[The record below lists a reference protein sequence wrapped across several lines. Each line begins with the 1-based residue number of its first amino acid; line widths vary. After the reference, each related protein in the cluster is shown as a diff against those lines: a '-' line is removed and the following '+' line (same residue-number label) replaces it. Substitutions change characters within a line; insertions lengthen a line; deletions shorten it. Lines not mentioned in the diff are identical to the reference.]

1 MNKNLAKKLAMLSE
15 EEKALYLLQY
25 PEEETAS
32 TKHLS
37 EFLKSLKGDKG
48 EDGKDYIL
56 TDKDKLEI
64 ASKIKVP
71 IVEKVIEKT
80 EVIKEKPIVTEVVKN
95 KITNLIVEKAV
106 TDEPEVI
113 AKKLNTL
120 KEKISY
126 KVLKDTPK
134 QLTVDEVLKEL
145 KNPKSK
151 FRLQKKDIEG
161 MPLNMNDQRWHG
173 GGISAI
179 KAGTNVTI
187 TEYETGKF
195 EISSTDKD
203 EQTLQE
209 VTDNGATT
217 TKEITLPSIKA
228 KTSAG
233 IAIKADNGDTAVLIG
248 AGGGKN
254 ATFYDGVKLDS
265 QTASK
270 LLFTDANKNIT
281 TTGIG
286 TSSQFLKADG
296 SLDSTAYLPTATA
309 SSTYV
314 PYTGATGAVNLGAN
328 NLTVDTNVLFVDATN
343 DRVGIG
349 TTTPARRLE
358 IFADGLVSGTN
369 DQIRLTSQSQTA
381 LVVGNMIGGVEFAS
395 FDNNLVTPTPVSYI
409 RAEADGTH
417 TTTSLPTRFVIGTT
431 ASATITPAEVIRI
444 GNTGNVSIGTTTNTQ
459 KLQVVGTTRL
469 GGTATGRYIDIS
481 SPDIKNCLIQQS
493 NAGSS
498 GHIFEFRIPGW
509 TNDYMLFNI
518 SPVNERGFK
527 LTNGNVSWI
536 DTASR
541 FGLGIKN
548 PTSMFH
554 IKGLGTTNTTSSLN
568 VVNSADTS
576 LLFVRDDGNVGIGTT
591 TPTEK
596 LDVVGNIKA
605 TGLITTT
612 DSRTISSGSIT
623 RTAGLITSVTIG
635 TRTITVNRD
644 VNEIITGW
652 EDANYN
658 WTVTRDV
665 DGNITNWAT
674 VAK

>member
-1 MNKNLAKKLAMLSE
+1 MNEQKAKKLAKLLEFERDYQSNPAVKTLQE
-15 EEKALYLLQY
+15 IERVDFAIDETNKRVDEVQTGCEQIVNAVNTLDQTKADKEDVAQQIENIARI
-25 PEEETAS
+25 PGRPGNQGP
-32 TKHLS
+32 
-37 EFLKSLKGDKG
+37 KGDKG
-48 EDGKDYIL
+48 
-56 TDKDKLEI
+56 DKGDRGEKGEKGDT
-64 ASKIKVP
+64 KIVDR
-71 IVEKVIEKT
+71 VIERT
-80 EVIKEKPIVTEVVKN
+80 EVIKEIPIVTEN
-95 KITNLIVEKAV
+95 IVEKITEDITGETIVDRINQNTKQIKKERIEGLDDIERIAKANASNYKTYTGVTETRVKELIASNDTTHDTLQGV
-106 TDEPEVI
+106 TD
-113 AKKLNTL
+113 
-120 KEKISY
+120 
-126 KVLKDTPK
+126 
-134 QLTVDEVLKEL
+134 
-145 KNPKSK
+145 
-151 FRLQKKDIEG
+151 R
-161 MPLNMNDQRWHG
+161 
-173 GGISAI
+173 
-179 KAGTNVTI
+179 
-187 TEYETGKF
+187 
-195 EISSTDKD
+195 
-203 EQTLQE
+203 
-209 VTDNGATT
+209 GATT
-217 TKEITLPSIKA
+217 TNEITIPSIKA

-254 ATFYDGVKLDS
+254 ATFYDGVKLDTA
-265 QTASK
+265 TASK
-270 LLFTDANKNIT
+270 VVFTDANKNLT
-281 TTGIG
+281 NTGIG
-286 TSSQFLKADG
+286 TSSQFIKADG

-369 DQIRLTSQSQTA
+369 DQIRLTSQSQAA

-417 TTTSLPTRFVIGTT
+417 TATSLPTRFVIGTT

-652 EDANYN
+652 EDANYT